1 MSSTISAPVHRLDS
15 ETASAAREGALAI
28 APLVLGF
35 APFALVI
42 GASVAAS
49 AHEGPGFAGSW
60 LIYGGS
66 AQLAVTRTLESG
78 GAVLAVITGLLINT
92 RLAVYSAS
100 LAAQWGDQPRWFRVT
115 AAPMLV
121 DPVFAVAERHALT
134 APSARSLRAHY
145 YGAAIG
151 LFVAWTVLIG
161 IGVAAG
167 NQLSGIGLEVAAPL
181 CLLALV
187 GPKLK
192 DPRTRAVVLASAAVA
207 VLARGLP
214 AGTSI
219 LAAIACGIAVGVSM
233 DNAEKRSQS

>member
-1 MSSTISAPVHRLDS
+1 MSTTVVHPGSRLES
-15 ETASAAREGALAI
+15 ETASAARDGALAI

-49 AHEGPGFAGSW
+49 SHQGAGFAGSW

-100 LAAQWGDQPRWFRVT
+100 LAAHWSDQPRWFRIT
-115 AAPMLV
+115 AAPLVV
-121 DPVFAVAERHALT
+121 DPVFAIAERHAVT
-134 APSARSLRAHY
+134 APSARALRAY
-145 YGAAIG
+145 YFGSAIT
-151 LFVAWTVLIG
+151 LFLAWSVLIA

-192 DPRTRAVVLASAAVA
+192 DPRTRAVVFASAAVA
-207 VLARGLP
+207 VLGRSLP

-233 DNAEKRSQS
+233 DNAAKRNKS